1 VRVDVVY
8 NYLPV
13 RGRVGMDIFTSM
25 FFFMFALV
33 LVLTSW
39 TYFSNAYSMGETT
52 VETWGIQYWPVKGV
66 MLLGSVLIL
75 LAGISKLLKDISV
88 FIRLGQEAS

>member
-1 VRVDVVY
+1 
-8 NYLPV
+8 
-13 RGRVGMDIFTSM
+13 
-25 FFFMFALV
+25 
-33 LVLTSW
+33 
-39 TYFSNAYSMGETT
+39 MGETT

-88 FIRLGQEAS
+88 FIRLGREAS